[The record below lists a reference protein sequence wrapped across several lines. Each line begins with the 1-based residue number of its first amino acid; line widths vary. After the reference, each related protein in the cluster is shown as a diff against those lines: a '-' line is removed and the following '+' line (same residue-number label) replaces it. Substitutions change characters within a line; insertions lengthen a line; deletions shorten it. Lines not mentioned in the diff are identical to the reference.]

1 MHSLRAR
8 SARGGTPLRPRRQP
22 SWTTA
27 PPPRGRRRL
36 CDRNSNVTRDEPF
49 RQVVRSVWCAM
60 AVDQEVLQQEVKRRR
75 TFAIISHPDAG
86 KTTLTEKLLL
96 YGGAIHL
103 AGSVKAQK
111 ASRHATSDWMAIEK
125 ERGISV
131 ATSVMQFDHMGRR
144 FNLLDTPGHNDF
156 SEDTYRTLAA
166 ADCAVML
173 IDVAKGVEPQTIKL
187 FQVCRFRKI
196 PIVTFINKMDREGKT
211 PLELLEEI
219 ENVLGIPTA
228 PLTWPLGM
236 GRDFKG
242 VYERES
248 KRFLRFEREDRGNK
262 RATMTVESLD
272 ELHATVGEEAARKLK
287 DEIHLLDEAGNV
299 FTMEKFMAG
308 EISPVFFGSA
318 MTNFGVEP
326 FLDRFVDLCPAPL
339 PRTVLLPT
347 GDEHVIEPARPTFS
361 GFVFK
366 IQANMD
372 PRHRDRIAFLRV
384 CSGRFEK
391 GMQVK
396 QLRTGKKL
404 SLDRPLMF
412 LAQERTV
419 VEEAFAGD
427 ILGLWDPGHLRIG
440 DTLAEKDMPSY
451 AGMPSFSPEHFCRV
465 RLADPL
471 KRKQLQKGL
480 LQLADEG
487 AVQLMRER
495 DEIFVDPVL
504 GAVGWLQVEVVQHR
518 LKSEYSV
525 DAKIDRLPYT
535 QARWVFSKDGTPLDV
550 AALTRQSS
558 IEVFFDVEDRPL
570 ILFESDWM
578 RRRFEDKHP
587 EFVFVAAV
595 QPGRSRA

>member
-1 MHSLRAR
+1 
-8 SARGGTPLRPRRQP
+8 
-22 SWTTA
+22 
-27 PPPRGRRRL
+27 
-36 CDRNSNVTRDEPF
+36 
-49 RQVVRSVWCAM
+49 M
-60 AVDQEVLQQEVKRRR
+60 AVDTEAISSLSLAEEVKRRR

-103 AGSVKAQK
+103 AGSVKARR

-211 PLELLEEI
+211 PLELLDEI
-219 ENVLGIPTA
+219 EQVLGIPTS

-236 GRDFKG
+236 GREFKG

-248 KRFLRFEREDRGNK
+248 KRFLGFQREDRGAK
-262 RATMTVESLD
+262 RATMTIGSIE
-272 ELHATVGEEAARKLK
+272 ELEADVGPEAAKKLK
-287 DEIHLLDEAGNV
+287 DEISLLDNAGNK
-299 FTMEKFMAG
+299 FTLEKFLAG
-308 EISPVFFGSA
+308 EITPVFFGSA

-326 FLDRFVDLCPAPL
+326 FLDRFVDLCPSPL
-339 PRTVLLPT
+339 PRTVAAP
-347 GDEHVIEPARPTFS
+347 GVAADAPEAIIIDPAKPSFS

-372 PRHRDRIAFLRV
+372 PKHRDRIAFLRI

-391 GMQVK
+391 GMDVK
-396 QLRTGKKL
+396 HLRTGKKL

-427 ILGLWDPGHLRIG
+427 ILGLWDPGNLRIG
-440 DTLAEKDMPSY
+440 DTLSEKEMPSY
-451 AGMPSFSPEHFCRV
+451 AGIPSFSPEHFCRV

-487 AVQLMRER
+487 AVQLLRER
-495 DEIFVDPVL
+495 DDIFVDPVL

-525 DAKIDRLPYT
+525 EAKIERLPYT
-535 QARWVFSKDGTPLDV
+535 QARWVFTKDGTPLDIGTI
-550 AALTRQSS
+550 TRQSS
-558 IEVFFDVEDRPL
+558 VEVFFDVEDRPL

-587 EFVFVAAV
+587 ELVFVAAV
-595 QPGRSRA
+595 QPGRARA